1 MHGGR
6 PKKVVVFHDFNDF
19 FLICKSFDTN
29 LRAYVDAIFVLGWET
44 DLTLSKN
51 EKNH

>member
-6 PKKVVVFHDFNDF
+6 PTKVVVFHDFNEF
-19 FLICKSFDTN
+19 FLVCNSFDIN
-29 LRAYVDAIFVLGWET
+29 LRAFVDAIFVLGREIH
-44 DLTLSKN
+44 LTLSKN